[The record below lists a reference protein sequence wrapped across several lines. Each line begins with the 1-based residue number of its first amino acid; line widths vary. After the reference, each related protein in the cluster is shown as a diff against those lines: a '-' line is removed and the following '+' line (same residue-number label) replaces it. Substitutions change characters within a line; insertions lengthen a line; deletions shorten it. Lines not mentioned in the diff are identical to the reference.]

1 MPTHRRLRAML
12 HHPAVTLTVAALLV
26 VTSLIEI
33 WESAGGHPMT
43 MHLGA
48 AEMAVGAEDGILAYG
63 LLNLLRALPELFEG
77 VERAEEIGRR

>member
-1 MPTHRRLRAML
+1 MPKHRGLRALL

-33 WESAGGHPMT
+33 WESAGGAPMT
-43 MHLGA
+43 MHIGA

-63 LLNLLRALPELFEG
+63 VLNLLRALPELFEG
-77 VERAEEIGRR
+77 VERAEQAGRR